1 MPIIKLAR
9 LVRSGVVAAGVL
21 GSASVVHAQ
30 SIELAPFGGY
40 RFGGDF
46 FELMARQRLDIDGAP
61 ALGLALDVPLSNGLQ
76 VEGFF
81 THQDATVDAPGVET
95 AAPARRHMLVEHYQ
109 VGGLQ
114 EFGGPQVR
122 PFLTG
127 TVGLTR
133 YAVDADNEVRFSLSA
148 GGGVKLFASR
158 HAGVRLDGRLFSTF
172 IDADAQALAC
182 APTRGCVSAFRINVV
197 WQAEF
202 TAGVVVKF

>member
-1 MPIIKLAR
+1 MPITKLAR
-9 LVRSGVVAAGVL
+9 LVRSGVVVACVF
-21 GSASVVHAQ
+21 GSASLAHAQ

-61 ALGLALDVPLSNGLQ
+61 ALGLAFDVPLSNGLQ
-76 VEGFF
+76 FEGFF
-81 THQDATVDAPGVET
+81 THQDATVVVPAVE
-95 AAPARRHMLVEHYQ
+95 AVARARRHMLVEHYQ

-127 TVGLTR
+127 SLGLTR
-133 YAVDADNEVRFSLSA
+133 YAVESDNEVRFSLSA
-148 GGGVKLFASR
+148 GGGVKLFPSR

-172 IDADAQALAC
+172 IDADAQAAAC
-182 APTRGCVSAFRINVV
+182 APTRGCVTAFRVNVV